1 MTRIFISYS
10 HEDEP
15 LRQELEKHLMSLK
28 RQGIVGIWKDRC
40 IPAGDDIDQAIDEEL
55 LRADIILLLISPA
68 FIASHYCYAIEMD
81 EAMRRHH
88 AGEARVIPVILRACL
103 WQPLPFGKLRA
114 TPTDGKPVRL
124 HADLD
129 SAFLEVINDIKS
141 VIPTGPVSI
150 VPLRPAIIS
159 QAQAVTRR
167 QPHPRSSNLR
177 VQQEF
182 SDFDKDRF
190 RTEAFEYIAR
200 FFESSLV
207 ELADRNAGIRH
218 DFKRIDA
225 KAFEASLYDQSGRRR
240 ATCGVWMSDGRMG
253 FGEIAY
259 STSGIGNRNSYNESF
274 SVVDNGTLL
283 GLRSMG
289 MLSAV
294 SGRRDTL
301 LTEEGASEAL
311 WTNFIEPMQR

>member
-15 LRQELEKHLMSLK
+15 LRQELDKHLMSLK
-28 RQGIVGIWKDRC
+28 RQGLVDAWKDRC
-40 IPAGDDIDQAIDEEL
+40 IPAGDDIDQSIDEEL

-68 FIASHYCYAIEMD
+68 FIASNYCYAIEMD
-81 EAMRRHH
+81 EAMRRHN

-103 WQPLPFGKLRA
+103 WHPLPFGKLRA

-129 SAFLEVINDIKS
+129 SAFLEVINDIRN
-141 VIPTGPVSI
+141 VIPTE
-150 VPLRPAIIS
+150 AISNAIHRLATNS
-159 QAQAVTRR
+159 QTPIATLAKQ
-167 QPHPRSSNLR
+167 HPRSSNLR

-200 FFESSLV
+200 YFENSLA
-207 ELADRNAGIRH
+207 ELSNRNAGIRH
-218 DFKRIDA
+218 DFKMIDA
-225 KAFEASLYDQSGRRR
+225 KAFEANLYDQRGRRR
-240 ATCGVWMSDGRMG
+240 ATCGIWMNDGRSG

-259 STSGIGNRNSYNESF
+259 STSGVGNRNSHNESF
-274 SVVDNGTLL
+274 SVIDNGTLL
-283 GLRSMG
+283 GLRPIG
-289 MLSAV
+289 MLSAL
-294 SGRRDTL
+294 SGRRDIF
-301 LTEEGASEAL
+301 LTDEGAAEVL
-311 WTNFIEPMQR
+311 WANFIEPMQ